1 MRTHTATQHSSIL
14 GTCVKAIGL
23 ALDASGCDGRAL
35 LAEAGFDLRQLDGP
49 DARCPLIKTGDLW
62 RIALAATGDPAFGLK
77 VAKHYRHT
85 TFHALGYGL
94 SASST
99 LKEAFERVL
108 RYCHVVSDAVEYQF
122 YRRGREYHF
131 IIEPALE
138 LPPEAVDAV
147 VGMFLR
153 MCRSLLGRNYSPL
166 AIELRRPRPAVI
178 DDFEQRWRAPLTFG
192 AEQNRLVF
200 DSETVERLLDSRN
213 PELARSSDAISTQYL
228 ARIERHNIE
237 ARVRTSA
244 DAAPAE
250 SRTLAGRRCRGP
262 ERERPHAAAQA
273 RRQWHDLQGDP
284 RRYATLARARLRE
297 RRSTQHQRDHLSARL
312 LVRQQLH
319 ARIPPLDGAA
329 AIGLARRQCLPL
341 LPFVTAIIRAVPE
354 RCGYRV
360 SASLDSDLTLTRAA
374 STARVGRAFALERVT
389 SHLAHSATVP
399 PPAAPGRATD
409 VKSIR

>member
-1 MRTHTATQHSSIL
+1 MRIHTATQHSSVL

-23 ALDASGCDGRAL
+23 ALDASGCDGPAL

-49 DARCPLIKTGDLW
+49 DARCPLVNTGHLW
-62 RIALAATGDPAFGLK
+62 RIALDATRDPAFGLK

-122 YRRGREYHF
+122 YRRGCEYHF
-131 IIEPALE
+131 IIEPSLD

-166 AIELRRPRPAVI
+166 SIELRRPRPAVI
-178 DDFEQRWRAPLTFG
+178 DDFEERWRSPLTFG

-200 DSETVERLLDSRN
+200 DSETVERLLDTRN

-237 ARVRTSA
+237 ARVREVLTQRLQNREPSQDDVA
-244 DAAPAE
+244 DALNVSA
-250 SRTLAGRRCRGP
+250 RTLQRKLGESGTTFK
-262 ERERPHAAAQA
+262 
-273 RRQWHDLQGDP
+273 DILDD
-284 RRYATLARARLRE
+284 T
-297 RRSTQHQRDHLSARL
+297 RRS
-312 LVRQQLH
+312 
-319 ARIPPLDGAA
+319 
-329 AIGLARRQCLPL
+329 LAL
-341 LPFVTAIIRAVPE
+341 A
-354 RCGYRV
+354 YM
-360 SASLDSDLTLTRAA
+360 SASQHSINEITYMLGFSCSSSFTRAFRRWTGLRPTDWRAGNA
-374 STARVGRAFALERVT
+374 SRDARPQQRSFAP
-389 SHLAHSATVP
+389 SPSATN
-399 PPAAPGRATD
+399 AASVLRATPT
-409 VKSIR
+409 SP